1 MENYDTDEIDDVDES
16 KDPVSSSQDPA
27 PPHQSVTPD
36 NIISTPDK
44 NKLIEQWSV
53 SEWYN
58 LILFQIMSIVCMLNV
73 TLLESLLINCCCR
86 LYLLSQA
93 LARAWISSSFSNFS
107 EINLLQTQQR
117 TNVLTIGCVWSR
129 DKY

>member
-73 TLLESLLINCCCR
+73 TLLESLLINCCC

-93 LARAWISSSFSNFS
+93 EKCPNSKN
-107 EINLLQTQQR
+107 
-117 TNVLTIGCVWSR
+117 
-129 DKY
+129 